1 MSKLLGYL
9 AIAGIIV
16 VVYNEYKKSNR
27 NVNLKK

>member
-16 VVYNEYKKSNR
+16 VVYNEYKKSTK

>member
-9 AIAGIIV
+9 ALAGIIV
-16 VVYNEYKKSNR
+16 VVYNEYKKSTK

>member
-16 VVYNEYKKSNR
+16 VVYNEYKKSKR
-27 NVNLKK
+27 DVNLKK

>member
-16 VVYNEYKKSNR
+16 VVYNEYKKSKTNI
-27 NVNLKK
+27 NIKK